1 METDGEVAAVE
12 AGKDG
17 KILRAM
23 AIAARKLRYKGEV
36 LVDADSPQ
44 DWARGGAR

>member
-17 KILRAM
+17 KNLRAM
-23 AIAARKLRYKGEV
+23 AIGACKLRYKGEV
-36 LVDADSPQ
+36 LLDAGAPQ